1 MNRDRVE
8 GASKQI
14 KGKIQQAWGRLNN
27 DRSLVLRGRATEI
40 SGSAQA
46 GLGRGMAAARG
57 LLGYRRRVGV

>member
-1 MNRDRVE
+1 MNRDRIE

-27 DRSLVLRGRATEI
+27 DQTLVLRGRATEI
-40 SGSAQA
+40 AGSAQA